1 MTIRKIAATIS
12 LVFLL
17 ICNSL
22 FSQPKISY
30 LIPDVG
36 APGMGVYVEIIGPV
50 NYFDNFGTD
59 TIYYNNNGSVRIV
72 FENPLDTE
80 KVVVGPIAVF
90 WQGRMIST
98 YFFVNPL
105 INEPNSSDWTALN
118 PEFKIPFR
126 VSVNGKLSNSDTFYI
141 VKPYSFGNLLQNN
154 FVFGTG
160 ALGRRSRSGAM
171 IVDELNLRNGMD
183 YKVFLDNSLAYP
195 AVNRS
200 YLPFVLLCQGNISGG
215 SIARINV
222 NGGDGRVQNAGP
234 GGGGG
239 GGKFCDFLTGNPGE
253 DGGNGFTSGGFGGVN
268 NLFGSGNYKQY
279 GTGTGDSGKS
289 LNGVLPAL
297 NPGAWEASGGGTGH
311 PFGKSGIGCGDQS
324 NWNVSGGYGGGT
336 GSINNKMGGSG
347 GFGTEGKSEPSNY
360 INGGKVHGNEF
371 IIPIAGGSGGAS
383 GNPSGL
389 NVCSGSGGGGGG
401 AIRIFA
407 KRIENLAV
415 LANGAN
421 GGSSGYGAGG
431 GGSGGSISICAKEL
445 AANLNLSANGGN
457 GGGNGYFRVDA
468 PSFSNI
474 TYSHTNPAAFI
485 GLSTDTNSITRRR
498 KMTITGGK
506 NPGSDSVL
514 IFLKSQ
520 NSDWF
525 LYKVV
530 TGFKNQINFN
540 FDLTFPD
547 TSKVFYLCAIQDFNN
562 AIIDTFKYKPRYLFS
577 QSAMNIFVRE
587 KVGICVGDTLLNEQ
601 IKGCPGSV
609 VIDTGTLRNFGD
621 APLTINFS
629 NSRFANNFGI
639 QLISPTSD
647 VTIQPGDSVN
657 FIVRFQVPSS
667 GNLPSKIVDTLL
679 IDLPED
685 GWNPPVWKVV
695 VSIDILPYVFDI
707 LAFDLNTNIDTL
719 DLGKDCLEIARDTSL
734 VLRNRSNFALDLDF
748 LYNSNNLLV
757 DTSRF
762 GMLSPSAFDSIVVSL
777 LPRKGELFDSII
789 VFPKDCP
796 ALRKVVYVKFFGISP
811 ATEFHHNRKQIDTL
825 HLGEIC
831 IGDELMEKFFVFN
844 SGNFPIKVKNVEIF
858 GNRDGLSFDLATN
871 KNILVSD
878 SLENE
883 VRCNPVSEGEFFTK
897 LVFTFDLCDY
907 KDTLIVHYKAVRSNL
922 VAISGFD
929 FGIVPIGVTDTNT
942 IVIVNRGSGAVYI
955 EKNFLIALPFEFIGS
970 KPNLPTYLMPNDTLK
985 LFVAFTP
992 NKDTTFSF
1000 SFDIIA
1006 NALKGCPDTIRIN
1019 LLGRGSKAKI
1029 LVNVDSIFFGV
1040 FPYCKSKDTIIYVTN
1055 TGTTDLLIK
1064 SVNIQQA
1071 YVPEHFVLSN
1081 SFSTSRIP
1089 PNGTDSCAVTFRGV
1103 KGAPDGLKTAELVI
1117 ESNDVQNPFIRIKL
1131 SAIQENLNV
1140 DLIPDTLDFG
1150 ICQIGDSKIKTLVL
1164 VNKGKYPEPQRIRD
1178 FEGNKAVFEPVP
1190 STAVLFP
1197 QDSARILFTFRP
1209 DRQGEIFDSM
1219 RIVYSQPCPDTQW
1232 VYLRGW
1238 GTEGSFKIPSKLDFG
1253 DILICSIDTLLL
1265 PVENLG
1271 TIPFRI
1277 DSVSIS
1283 GADSKNFIV
1292 LDKFPVSVDSI
1303 LYLKVVFLPDG
1314 IEKIYSA
1321 TLRIYLFINNR
1332 TITYDVTL
1340 IGNRVRLVKFSPL
1353 EVDFGTVPIGF
1364 FRDTSVNIVNR
1375 NSDVV
1380 VSEIFPFSN
1389 PSVFLTNL
1397 SWNTFIPSDSFFT
1410 FTASFKPDKEGEIRD
1425 TFKIVIKYP
1434 ECLDTILLFVRGYGF
1449 PQQSVLVDLPDIS
1462 FDPKL
1467 GYGVYPVYAGLYGSK
1482 LTLKGVSFEGEI
1494 AFNWKLFHV
1503 QGVDKGRI
1511 ISDLISND
1519 FRKITVRIDSIELND
1534 KLQKMFQFYGIP
1546 LLSDTDYTEVRLTSV
1561 KWSPNYITRTY
1572 VEPGS
1577 MTTIVCKEGGK
1588 RLVRP
1593 ATLQLLGINSE
1604 NGRISLDIETNVLGK
1619 HVLRM
1624 FDILGNQVFEFVFD
1638 NERESVNLVSISIPA
1653 ENLPSGVYFIMVSNS
1668 IQSKIEKIIK

>member
-1 MTIRKIAATIS
+1 MNIRKLIIITLI
-12 LVFLL
+12 LKNVVFL
-17 ICNSL
+17 S
-22 FSQPKISY
+22 SQPKISY
-30 LIPDVG
+30 LIPDIG
-36 APGMGVYVEIIGPV
+36 APGMGIYVEIIGPV
-50 NYFDNFGTD
+50 DYFNNFGND
-59 TIYYNNNGSVRIV
+59 TIYFNNKGLVKIV
-72 FENPLDTE
+72 FDNPSDSE
-80 KVVVGPIAVF
+80 KVIVGPVAVF

-105 INEPNSSDWTALN
+105 INEPNSSDWSELSS
-118 PEFKIPFR
+118 EFKIPFR
-126 VSVNGKLSNSDTFYI
+126 ISVNGQLSNPDTFYI

-154 FVFGTG
+154 FVFGAG

-171 IVDELNLRNGMD
+171 IVDELTFRNGMD

-215 SIARINV
+215 SSVKINV
-222 NGGDGRVQNAGP
+222 SGGEGRVQNAGP

-239 GGKFCDFLTGNPGE
+239 GGRFCDYLTGNPGE
-253 DGGNGFTSGGFGGVN
+253 NGGNGFTSGGFGGVN
-268 NLFGSGNYKQY
+268 NLFGSGSYKQF

-289 LNGVLPAL
+289 LNGIIPPS

-311 PFGKSGIGCGDQS
+311 PFGKSGIGSGDQS

-347 GFGTEGKSEPSNY
+347 GYGTEGRSEPSNY

-371 IIPIAGGSGGAS
+371 IVPIAGGSGGAS

-415 LANGAN
+415 WANGAN
-421 GGSSGYGAGG
+421 GGSSGNGAGG

-445 AANLNLSANGGN
+445 VANLSLSANGGN

-468 PSFSNI
+468 PAFSNI
-474 TYSHTNPAAFI
+474 SYSHTNPTAFI
-485 GLSTDTNSITRRR
+485 GLSTDTNSVAKRR
-498 KMTITGGK
+498 KMTLTGGK
-506 NPGSDSVL
+506 NPASDSVL

-525 LYKVV
+525 LYKVL

-562 AIIDTFKYKPRYLFS
+562 VIIDTFKYKPRYLFS

-587 KVGICVGDTLLNEQ
+587 KVGICVGDTLLYEQ

-609 VIDTGTLRNFGD
+609 VIDTGTIRNFGD

-629 NSRFANNFGI
+629 NARFANNFGI
-639 QLISPTSD
+639 QLIFPTSD
-647 VTIQPGDSVN
+647 VTIQPGDSVK
-657 FIVRFQVPSS
+657 FVVRFQVPNI

-695 VSIDILPYVFDI
+695 VLIDILPYVFDVFS
-707 LAFDLNTNIDTL
+707 FDLNTTIDTL
-719 DLGKDCLEIARDTSL
+719 DFGKECLDISQDTTL
-734 VLRNRSNFALDLDF
+734 ILWNRSNFALNLDF
-748 LYNSNNLLV
+748 LYNENNLFV

-762 GMLSPSAFDSIVVSL
+762 VVLYPSSFDSIVVSL
-777 LPRKGELFDSII
+777 LPRKGDLFDSLI
-789 VFPKDCP
+789 VFPLDCP
-796 ALRKVVYVKFFGISP
+796 ALRKVVYLKFFGISP

-831 IGDELMEKFFVFN
+831 VGNELIEKFFVFN
-844 SGNFPIKVKNVEIF
+844 SGNFPVKVTNVEIF
-858 GNRDGLSFDLATN
+858 GNSEGLSFDFALY
-871 KNILVSD
+871 KNVLVSD
-878 SLENE
+878 SLENV
-883 VRCNPVSEGEFFTK
+883 VRCKPVREGEFFTK

-942 IVIVNRGSGAVYI
+942 IIIVNRGSGAVYI
-955 EKNFLIALPFEFIGS
+955 EKNFFIALPFEFIGS

-985 LFVAFTP
+985 LFIAFAP

-1000 SFDIIA
+1000 TFEITA
-1006 NALKGCPDTIRIN
+1006 NAQRGCPDTIRVN
-1019 LLGRGSKAKI
+1019 LFGRGSNAKI
-1029 LVNVDSIFFGV
+1029 LVNVDSIFFGL

-1055 TGTTDLLIK
+1055 TGTTDLVIR
-1064 SVNIQQA
+1064 SVNIEQA
-1071 YVPEHFVLSN
+1071 YIPEQFLLSN
-1081 SFSTSRIP
+1081 SFSSSRIP

-1103 KGAPDGLKTAELVI
+1103 KGALGGLKTAELVI
-1117 ESNDVQNPFIRIKL
+1117 ESNDIQNPFIRIKL
-1131 SAIQENLNV
+1131 SAMQENLNV

-1150 ICQIGDSKIKTLVL
+1150 ICQIGDSKTRNLLLI
-1164 VNKGKYPEPQRIRD
+1164 NNGSYPEPHRIRD
-1178 FEGNKAVFEPVP
+1178 FEGNKAVFEPIP

-1197 QDSARILFTFRP
+1197 KDTARITITFRP
-1209 DRQGEIFDSM
+1209 DRQGEIFDSL
-1219 RIVYSQPCPDTQW
+1219 RIVYFQPCPDTQW

-1238 GTEGSFKIPSKLDFG
+1238 GTEGNFKIPTRLDFG
-1253 DILICSIDTLLL
+1253 DVVICLNDTLLL
-1265 PVENLG
+1265 PIENLG

-1283 GADSKNFIV
+1283 GIDSVYFFVQNR
-1292 LDKFPVSVDSI
+1292 FPLVVDSI
-1303 LYLKVVFLPDG
+1303 VYLKIEFLPNNF
-1314 IEKIYSA
+1314 EKVYLAKLSIH
-1321 TLRIYLFINNR
+1321 LFINNR
-1332 TITYDVTL
+1332 TVTYDVSL

-1364 FRDTSVNIVNR
+1364 FKDTSVNIVNR

-1380 VSEIFPFSN
+1380 VSEILPFSN
-1389 PSVFLTNL
+1389 PNVFSTNL

-1410 FTASFKPDKEGEIRD
+1410 FTATFKPDKEGEIRD

-1434 ECLDTILLFVRGYGF
+1434 ECLDTLWLFVRGYGF
-1449 PQQSVLVDLPDIS
+1449 PQQSVLVDLPEIS
-1462 FDPKL
+1462 FEPKV
-1467 GYGVYPVYAGLYGSK
+1467 GYGVYPVYARLYDSK
-1482 LTLKGVSFEGEI
+1482 LTLSGVTFEGEI
-1494 AFNWKLFHV
+1494 AFNWKLFYV
-1503 QGVDKGRI
+1503 QGVDKGRVVSDV
-1511 ISDLISND
+1511 ISGD
-1519 FRKITVRIDSIELND
+1519 FRKITVHIDSIELND

-1546 LLSDTDYTEVRLTSV
+1546 LLSDTDYTEVNLTSA
-1561 KWSPNYITRTY
+1561 KWSPNYITRTF

-1577 MTTIVCKEGGK
+1577 ITTIVCKQGGK

-1593 ATLQLLGINSE
+1593 ATLQILDVNSE
-1604 NGRISLDIETNVLGK
+1604 NGYISLNIETNILGK
-1619 HVLRM
+1619 HVVRL
-1624 FDILGNQVFEFVFD
+1624 FDILGNQVFESDFN
-1638 NERESVNLVSISIPA
+1638 NEWESTNLVSISIPA
-1653 ENLPSGVYFIMVSNS
+1653 QNLPSGVYLILVSNS
-1668 IQSKIEKIIK
+1668 IKSKVEKIIK